1 MKRIIHTMLPLFLF
15 AGMLHAAKKPVPQD
29 RLPVD
34 LYVMSLCPYGVQAE
48 NGLIPVAKAL
58 NDYVD
63 LRLHFIA
70 GLVKDS
76 TVPIPTFQSLH
87 GQPEVDENIRQVCI
101 QKIAPDKLFD
111 YVLERNKNVRA
122 PDWQSAAKAVKVDPS
137 AVEKCV
143 SSGQGAK
150 LHAENIKAAEERKAN
165 GSPTIDVA
173 GKPYQKGRSQKAF
186 AVALCGALKDK
197 GVTPD
202 ACKDLSKFPGDA
214 SGSDQA
220 GCDNAPAPV
229 EFGITILVD
238 KACPTCGSTLESSLK
253 QNHPAAKIKTVDAAS
268 AEGQALVRKHGVQSL
283 PFYILEKGVEKDP
296 NFNALLDQF
305 YAKSADGYVI
315 KPGPGA
321 YQPEVQLGRALR
333 PNHLDFFV
341 SPLSGFSAGVEG
353 EFMRYI
359 KTADLKDITLS
370 FHFLVE
376 ESVKAR
382 DAAGGGKTGETKS
395 VSLKD
400 ALRPSEAGALIGAR
414 GDAEVQE
421 ALRQVCLFQNAPIAD
436 FLAYLDCRNQ
446 NLADDGRAKAC
457 LQPDETVDACVKN
470 GEGEKLLRRDA
481 KLARELN
488 IQTSTALFWEN
499 RYGPYGWHEVDW
511 KKLVSK

>member
-1 MKRIIHTMLPLFLF
+1 
-15 AGMLHAAKKPVPQD
+15 
-29 RLPVD
+29 
-34 LYVMSLCPYGVQAE
+34 
-48 NGLIPVAKAL
+48 
-58 NDYVD
+58 
-63 LRLHFIA
+63 
-70 GLVKDS
+70 
-76 TVPIPTFQSLH
+76 
-87 GQPEVDENIRQVCI
+87 
-101 QKIAPDKLFD
+101 
-111 YVLERNKNVRA
+111 
-122 PDWQSAAKAVKVDPS
+122 
-137 AVEKCV
+137 
-143 SSGQGAK
+143 
-150 LHAENIKAAEERKAN
+150 
-165 GSPTIDVA
+165 
-173 GKPYQKGRSQKAF
+173 
-186 AVALCGALKDK
+186 
-197 GVTPD
+197 
-202 ACKDLSKFPGDA
+202 
-214 SGSDQA
+214 
-220 GCDNAPAPV
+220 V

-296 NFNALLDQF
+296 NFNTLLDQF

-321 YQPEVQLGRALR
+321 YRPEVQLGRARR

-376 ESVKAR
+376 ETVKAR
-382 DAAGGGKTGETKS
+382 DSAGGGKTGETKS

-400 ALRPSEAGALIGAR
+400 ALQAPEAGALIGAR

-421 ALRQVCLFQNAPIAD
+421 ALRQVCLFQHAPVAD